1 MVNKKTIY
9 KPSPIGK
16 HVKQCVHETMTY
28 ENGKVIYKK
37 FLFTPDN
44 FPCGGCHSPEDV
56 VFMRCGP
63 INVVVRS
70 CEYCGVTQPVSAI
83 DEDSQTIIA
92 QPFTQE
98 THEMTIDEIKDFIE
112 RNEIS
117 QTFVPPAIARLIE
130 NVRKRREINIDDL
143 GLEKETQ

>member
-1 MVNKKTIY
+1 MELSGDGNSVL
-9 KPSPIGK
+9 
-16 HVKQCVHETMTY
+16 
-28 ENGKVIYKK
+28 YKK
-37 FLFTPDN
+37 WLFTRAN
-44 FPCGGCHSPEDV
+44 YPCGGCKSPDDV
-56 VFMRCGP
+56 VFMRTSP
-63 INVVVRS
+63 LNEVIRS

-92 QPFTQE
+92 QPFNQE